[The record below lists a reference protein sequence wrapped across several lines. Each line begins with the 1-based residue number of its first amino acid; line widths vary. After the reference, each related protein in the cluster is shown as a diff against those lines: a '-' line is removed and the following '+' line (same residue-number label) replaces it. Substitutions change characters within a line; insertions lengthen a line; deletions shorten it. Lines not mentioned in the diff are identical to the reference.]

1 MLEVHSVHQDLDT
14 ICFRAQ
20 STLAP
25 FLAQHASAI
34 LLTTQ
39 VLPELKVHE
48 SIHHDL
54 THEKRVKLSQEVHTM
69 SNGQHPHTLP
79 YTNTT
84 ENPALKGPKNPT
96 KRKNI
101 VSIIYDS
108 YSHGNNS
115 MSCKEKGQALID
127 ILLTQL
133 LSYNTTHTTSTTGDH
148 LATLYQSHIKA
159 LSAHISPSSSTIVAQ
174 TTTTTTSLRA
184 AVPVHTKA
192 DKILGSELLGA
203 SDVCFFND
211 LVYKY
216 HTVSPICTYT
226 ILVYICDMHK
236 SYIYTHIYTTCIYST
251 RCG

>member
-20 STLAP
+20 STLSL

-54 THEKRVKLSQEVHTM
+54 TYEKRVKLSSDVHTM
-69 SNGQHPHTLP
+69 SNNHHPHTLP
-79 YTNTT
+79 FTNTRS

-101 VSIIYDS
+101 VSIIYDTYTHS
-108 YSHGNNS
+108 NNS
-115 MSCKEKGQALID
+115 MNYKEKGQSLID

-133 LSYNTTHTTSTTGDH
+133 LAYNTTHTTSTGDH
-148 LATLYQSHIKA
+148 LATLYQSHIST
-159 LSAHISPSSSTIVAQ
+159 LSAHISSSASSFTAVAQ
-174 TTTTTTSLRA
+174 TTSSTTSLRA
-184 AVPVHTKA
+184 AVPVYTTKG
-192 DKILGSELLGA
+192 DKLPGAELLGA
-203 SDVCFFND
+203 SDVCFLND

-216 HTVSPICTYT
+216 HTVSLI
-226 ILVYICDMHK
+226 YIHH
-236 SYIYTHIYTTCIYST
+236 T
-251 RCG
+251 